1 MKRDAVLPPFC
12 FKTGVPTNS
21 TVTRKFVWKSR
32 LENYHGRKSLLMMI
46 VTRIFAQRA
55 VVEIPLCKKQQTKR
69 IFIVLFSG
77 FSAALTAFLGLR
89 SLLSYYSSYS
99 MLWFCLFVGLM
110 LLTVSTYKIL
120 RPVKIDENYVRLRGV
135 HESIL
140 EQLPRR
146 SDWSEQVPS
155 RKRKR

>member
-1 MKRDAVLPPFC
+1 
-12 FKTGVPTNS
+12 
-21 TVTRKFVWKSR
+21 
-32 LENYHGRKSLLMMI
+32 MI

-55 VVEIPLCKKQQTKR
+55 VVEIPLCKKQQTQR
-69 IFIVLFSG
+69 FFIVLFSG
-77 FSAALTAFLGLR
+77 FFAPLAAFLGLR
-89 SLLSYYSSYS
+89 NLFSGDSSWYGF
-99 MLWFCLFVGLM
+99 MLWFCLFVGLV

-146 SDWSEQVPS
+146 SDWSEQAAS

>member
-1 MKRDAVLPPFC
+1 MNSHRWTSATRYPAWSPTLVNSKRKPTWPDFEPDFATTGLWRNGDDLVMKRDAVLPPFC

-69 IFIVLFSG
+69 YCIVLFGG
-77 FSAALTAFLGLR
+77 FSALLAAFLGLR
-89 SLLSYYSSYS
+89 NLFFFFCQIRSYEFFS
-99 MLWFCLFVGLM
+99 
-110 LLTVSTYKIL
+110 
-120 RPVKIDENYVRLRGV
+120 RPGQY
-135 HESIL
+135 
-140 EQLPRR
+140 
-146 SDWSEQVPS
+146 
-155 RKRKR
+155 